1 MTDQITSPQQD
12 QEEDALSLCD
22 LPIHGT
28 LHSSSIDGHKASN
41 DEPFEFFPSDFS
53 SQEAN
58 HVLFCGKII
67 RPKEI
72 PSYKKEGTALGYGRL
87 ARHGSQK
94 RRSRFK
100 WCFFLVF
107 GLQKFSAPKMTDLAD
122 MRNRLSRRSPK
133 SLEEMF
139 EKSTSYNSQE
149 PLLCPSIS
157 LVRGLPHTPGQEPS
171 LLTQPAIEEPSLRSS
186 IVTQI
191 GLPSHSLAAFL
202 SHIRTRRSS

>member
-28 LHSSSIDGHKASN
+28 HYSSSIDVHKASN
-41 DEPFEFFPSDFS
+41 DEPFEFFPSDFP

-72 PSYKKEGTALGYGRL
+72 PSHKEGTALGYGRL

-122 MRNRLSRRSPK
+122 MRNRLSRRSPR
-133 SLEEMF
+133 SLEEIF
-139 EKSTSYNSQE
+139 EKSTSYNSNNSS
-149 PLLCPSIS
+149 SIS
-157 LVRGLPHTPGQEPS
+157 SCSNSKSGNGLSYLIRS
-171 LLTQPAIEEPSLRSS
+171 LSCKSKRSIS
-186 IVTQI
+186 V
-191 GLPSHSLAAFL
+191 LN
-202 SHIRTRRSS
+202 